1 MSDICRTQT
10 SKWDMGGRGELGS
23 PVEYTEPITLLQF
36 LRFPP
41 SGSIFHRQGGGWRG
55 FMPFFLYRPK
65 KFLFYYYI
73 MTTKNFTNE
82 LGRKIKV
89 IVKKTKAYEYD
100 HQKKEEVN
108 FPAIN
113 LKILGPISQYE
124 NIMTIKE
131 AEEVYNALKIFLKK

>member
-1 MSDICRTQT
+1 
-10 SKWDMGGRGELGS
+10 
-23 PVEYTEPITLLQF
+23 
-36 LRFPP
+36 
-41 SGSIFHRQGGGWRG
+41 
-55 FMPFFLYRPK
+55 
-65 KFLFYYYI
+65 

-124 NIMTIKE
+124 NIMTVKE
-131 AEEVYNALKIFLKK
+131 AEEVYNALKLFLKK